1 MSAPLIVP
9 NREQRFADLYDT
21 AYADVLRFVQ
31 RRSAV
36 DVAEDITH
44 EAFLV
49 AWRRFDN
56 IPATTDSAR
65 AWLFG
70 VARNCLLSDRRSRE
84 RYELLGVRIAG
95 TMTTPEDQGTEA
107 VSIRLDLIAAWQRLS
122 TTQQEVLS
130 LALWEELPA
139 TAAGRVLGISAA
151 AYRIRLHR
159 ARNALRGNLDTTPT
173 PAPSPAM
180 TSEMTA

>member
-1 MSAPLIVP
+1 MAAFRQHPRYGRFGARVAVRRRTKLPPQRSPL
-9 NREQRFADLYDT
+9 E
-21 AYADVLRFVQ
+21 
-31 RRSAV
+31 
-36 DVAEDITH
+36 
-44 EAFLV
+44 
-49 AWRRFDN
+49 
-56 IPATTDSAR
+56 
-65 AWLFG
+65 
-70 VARNCLLSDRRSRE
+70 E

-139 TAAGRVLGISAA
+139 SAAGRVLGISAA

-180 TSEMTA
+180 TSEITA